1 MLLLASVGR
10 PAVMAPVALVN
21 AVMLDTVT
29 GLEEVMVPVAETTRV
44 IAGTGLPA
52 MIIPLGAPVPP
63 LSKLQLPTGEL
74 FVVVVCGMIK
84 VFPGRGRASGCA
96 VSVPVPL

>member
-1 MLLLASVGR
+1 MLLLASVVR

-29 GLEEVMVPVAETTRV
+29 GLEEVMVPVAETTGLMAV
-44 IAGTGLPA
+44 TDLPA

-74 FVVVVCGMIK
+74 FVVVVCVMIN
-84 VFPGRGRASGCA
+84 VFPGLVGASDCA
-96 VSVPVPL
+96 VSVQVPL

>member
-1 MLLLASVGR
+1 MLLLASVVR

-29 GLEEVMVPVAETTRV
+29 GLEEVMVPVAETT
-44 IAGTGLPA
+44 GLMAVTDFPA

-63 LSKLQLPTGEL
+63 LAKLQLPTGQL
-74 FVVVVCGMIK
+74 DVVVVCVMIN
-84 VFPGRGRASGCA
+84 VVPGHVRGSVCA
-96 VSVPVPL
+96 LDVE